1 MELLE
6 RFARGDVEAFETLFR
21 QYQGYVFAWI
31 VRMVRDRAAAED
43 LTVEA
48 FWRIWRSRARFD
60 PDREF
65 GAWARRVAS
74 NVAVDYLKTDR
85 REVALERDWPA
96 RAEAGPEVGQ
106 AIREAFGRLPA
117 RLRAVATLALI
128 EERPY
133 GEIAEALGISMA
145 AVKTRAFRAARL
157 LRTRLE
163 KMGVR
168 P

>member
-6 RFARGDVEAFETLFR
+6 RFARGDIEAFETLFR
-21 QYQGYVFAWI
+21 QYQGDVFGWI

-43 LTVEA
+43 LTVET

-96 RAEAGPEVGQ
+96 RATAGPEVGQ
-106 AIREAFGRLPA
+106 AIREAFGWLPA

-133 GEIAEALGISMA
+133 GEIAEALGISLA
-145 AVKTRAFRAARL
+145 AVKTRAFRALRL

-163 KMGVR
+163 RVGVR